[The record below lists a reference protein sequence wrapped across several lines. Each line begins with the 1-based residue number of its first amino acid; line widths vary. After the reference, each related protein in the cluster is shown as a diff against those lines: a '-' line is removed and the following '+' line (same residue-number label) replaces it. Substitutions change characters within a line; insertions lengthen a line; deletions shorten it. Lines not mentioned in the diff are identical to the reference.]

1 VACSTVMRKS
11 NKWDCNEVLRSESRQ
26 KELSQHER
34 SKRTYEKVNERYW
47 ETEILESRQES
58 RQKNGIGLKT
68 SLIS

>member
-1 VACSTVMRKS
+1 M
-11 NKWDCNEVLRSESRQ
+11 LRSESRQ

-68 SLIS
+68 SLI